1 MEKKEIKRVAVY
13 GVNALSRGF
22 YEYFLEKD
30 DEEFELAAIVQ
41 VKEKG
46 KHFSFHEM
54 QKMRAL
60 KKDFKSKYPGVPFL
74 SVDGSCP
81 VPWEKYDVDVVID
94 FTKAE
99 EGENMEKALLND
111 FKEQASFHFQNK
123 SLSQVHV
130 CSSSR
135 MAVFTA
141 GKRYPVFETQIPQPR
156 AMIQIKNT
164 GISPKGVLLKAGGK
178 KEKDR

>member
-1 MEKKEIKRVAVY
+1 MEKKEIKSVAVY

-22 YEYFLEKD
+22 YEYFFEKN
-30 DEEFELAAIVQ
+30 DEEFELAVIVQ

-46 KHFSFHEM
+46 KHLSFREI

-81 VPWEKYDVDVVID
+81 VPWEKYNVDVVVD

-99 EGENMEKALLND
+99 EGENMEKALLKD
-111 FKEQASFHFQNK
+111 FKEQASFHFQDEG
-123 SLSQVHV
+123 LSQVHV
-130 CSSSR
+130 CSFSR

-141 GKRYPVFETQIPQPR
+141 GKRYPVFETQIPQPQT
-156 AMIQIKNT
+156 MMQIKNT
-164 GISPKGVLLKAGGK
+164 GISPKGVLLKVGEK